1 MEQNINQYVDTLF
14 TNMEN
19 FSQKDGLIGK
29 PVTQGDKTF
38 LPVMSITL
46 GYGGGDTQAKS
57 KSNTANTSTMGGGV
71 FGGALGIGAKLC
83 TDAVIVIDKD
93 NVMMAPVNAQGGGM
107 SQVISK
113 IPQII
118 SSMNPQAGQGGQAQ
132 GGQQSGGQSAQQ
144 SGMSGQGTQPGQSKG
159 MF

>member
-1 MEQNINQYVDTLF
+1 MDQNINQYVDALF
-14 TNMEN
+14 ANMEN

-46 GYGGGDTQAKS
+46 GYGGGDTQSKS
-57 KSNTANTSTMGGGV
+57 KTSSGNTASAGGGMM
-71 FGGALGIGAKLC
+71 GGALGIGAKLA

-93 NVMMAPVNAQGGGM
+93 NVLMAPVGTAGNM
-107 SQVISK
+107 SQVINK

-118 SSMNPQAGQGGQAQ
+118 NSMSSQGMQ
-132 GGQQSGGQSAQQ
+132 GGQQGTQQGSQ
-144 SGMSGQGTQPGQSKG
+144 SGPQPGAQANKG
-159 MF
+159 MY

>member
-1 MEQNINQYVDTLF
+1 MEQSITQYVDTLF
-14 TNMEN
+14 NNMEN

-46 GYGGGDTQAKS
+46 GYGGGDTQS
-57 KSNTANTSTMGGGV
+57 KNKTNVNNTTNVGGGMLS
-71 FGGALGIGAKLC
+71 GALGIGAKLC
-83 TDAVIVIDKD
+83 TDAIIVIDKE
-93 NVMMAPVNAQGGGM
+93 NVMMAPVGTPGNM
-107 SQVISK
+107 SQVINK

-118 SSMNPQAGQGGQAQ
+118 SSMSPGAGGQQGGQSGGTQ
-132 GGQQSGGQSAQQ
+132 GGSQ
-144 SGMSGQGTQPGQSKG
+144 GMSGTSQSSTPGSPNKS

>member
-1 MEQNINQYVDTLF
+1 MEQSINQYVDTLF

-57 KSNTANTSTMGGGV
+57 KTNTNNTSAMGGGV
-71 FGGALGIGAKLC
+71 AGGALGIGAKLC
-83 TDAVIVIDKD
+83 TDAVIVIDKE
-93 NVMMAPVNAQGGGM
+93 NVLMAPIGTPGSI
-107 SQVISK
+107 SQVINK

-118 SSMNPQAGQGGQAQ
+118 SSMSPQAGMGQQGAQ
-132 GGQQSGGQSAQQ
+132 GQQSGGQSGMTGGGQAGAQNK
-144 SGMSGQGTQPGQSKG
+144 SML
-159 MF
+159 